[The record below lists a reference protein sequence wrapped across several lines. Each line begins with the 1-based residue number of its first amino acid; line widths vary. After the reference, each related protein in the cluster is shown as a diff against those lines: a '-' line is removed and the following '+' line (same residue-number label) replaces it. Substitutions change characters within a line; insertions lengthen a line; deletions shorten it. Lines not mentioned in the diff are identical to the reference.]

1 VILPNDDVGSG
12 PCVVLL
18 HAGVTD
24 RRMWDEHLG
33 PVSAAGY
40 RVVAMDLPGLGEAPL
55 PQLLEP
61 WCDVLATMDALGVER
76 AVLVGNSFGG
86 AVALSAAVVSP
97 ERVEALVLVSAP
109 PPHLEP
115 SEQLREA
122 WEAESAALT
131 RGDIDAAVEAV
142 LDAWT
147 LADAPAALRE
157 RMAATQRR
165 AFKLATAAGEV
176 AEAPYPLEVDPDAL
190 GRLMCPAL
198 VIAGG
203 LEMADFRR
211 GAEFLARELANA
223 RHVVIAEAGHLA
235 PLEQPERFRELL
247 LGFLAEVA
255 PPTG

>member
-1 VILPNDDVGSG
+1 MILPSDDVGSG

-18 HAGVTD
+18 HAGVSD
-24 RRMWDEHLG
+24 RRMWDEHLA
-33 PVSAAGY
+33 PVSAGGY
-40 RVVAMDLPGLGEAPL
+40 RVVAMDLPGFGEAPL

-61 WCDVLATMDALGVER
+61 WCDVLATMEALGVES

-97 ERVEALVLVSAP
+97 ERVTALVLVSAP

-115 SEQLREA
+115 SAQLRDA
-122 WEAESAALT
+122 WEAESAAFA

-142 LDAWT
+142 VDAWT
-147 LADAPAALRE
+147 LADAPVTLRE
-157 RMAATQRR
+157 RVATAQRR
-165 AFKLATAAGEV
+165 ALELAAAAGEID
-176 AEAPYPLEVDPDAL
+176 EASDPLEADPDAL
-190 GRLMCPAL
+190 GRLTCPAL

-203 LEMADFRR
+203 LEMTDFQH

-223 RHVVIAEAGHLA
+223 RHAVIAEAGHLA

-255 PPTG
+255 PPTS